1 MKVAEYTVLYNFLL
15 HNNQMQP
22 WEAIR
27 TIFRIRKMSDKLLKA
42 IWVIINDGGQIPDV
56 AVGDTSLAELVNDEG
71 MNAIEAMLMLD
82 WLERDPV
89 AATNYMH
96 SERMRKPIRP
106 LNDEEKKVVEIA
118 LEKLKQKGVTIQDE
132 QQPQSIDDLSE
143 EDKQDIE
150 TSSEL
155 QK

>member
-1 MKVAEYTVLYNFLL
+1 MKVVEYTALYNFLL
-15 HNNQMQP
+15 HRNQMQP

-42 IWVIINDGGQIPDV
+42 LWVIINDGGQIPDV
-56 AVGDTSLAELVNDEG
+56 TVGDTSLAELVNDEG
-71 MNAIEAMLMLD
+71 MNDIEALLMLD
-82 WLERDPV
+82 WLERDPA

-96 SERMRKPIRP
+96 SERMRKPIKP
-106 LNDEEKKVVEIA
+106 LNDEEKKIVEIA
-118 LEKLKQKGVTIQDE
+118 LENLKQQSVNIHDE
-132 QQPQSIDDLSE
+132 QKPQSIDDLSD

-150 TSSEL
+150 TSPVL